1 MQIRCSKKWCKKH
14 EKCSKM
20 EPTLGQK
27 SRKSLSKTRSEN
39 RCEKRGECPDP
50 PGGSAVCGGHP
61 LKTNHLVSS
70 RFSSRISSRLSAFSR
85 LGTSCHVSRS
95 GLSCLA
101 FIFVT
106 ICASS
111 DASWRLVTVLWRL
124 VYHVC
129 LPRQCTSIVRN
140 VMSMDRQRRQKYR
153 CRKFRYRV
161 LNARSLK
168 RPMLHTSSRL
178 VAGCEFKG

>member
-1 MQIRCSKKWCKKH
+1 MLEKGMQKTWKVLQNGARMWAGIEKK
-14 EKCSKM
+14 
-20 EPTLGQK
+20 
-27 SRKSLSKTRSEN
+27 LSKTMSEK
-39 RCEKRGECPDP
+39 RCEKEHTCKMGRRAG
-50 PGGSAVCGGHP
+50 AF
-61 LKTNHLVSS
+61 LRLI
-70 RFSSRISSRLSAFSR
+70 ISSRLVFRPVFR
-85 LGTSCHVSRS
+85 LVLVSFHVSGRLVTS
-95 GLSCLA
+95 RNSSLLPGIC
-101 FIFVT
+101 FRIIFE
-106 ICASS
+106 SS